1 MRKTFGGTG
10 MYGGSPIETIK
21 IDADWED
28 FNVSAKE
35 LLGLRTRKQGI
46 QGQAPTPNGFSKYKG
61 VCRRHSKLQNFTK
74 KWQALIYCGK
84 AIHLGGFHTEKEAAL
99 AYDKAALKL
108 FGEYAYTNQM
118 AFPEDF
124 SPRSKTSI

>member
-21 IDADWED
+21 VDADWED

-46 QGQAPTPNGFSKYKG
+46 QGQAPTKNGFSKYKG
-61 VCRRHSKLQNFTK
+61 VCRQKSVNQNYNK
-74 KWQALIYCGK
+74 KWQVQIYCGK
-84 AIHLGGFHTEKEAAL
+84 PVWLGTFYTEKEAAL